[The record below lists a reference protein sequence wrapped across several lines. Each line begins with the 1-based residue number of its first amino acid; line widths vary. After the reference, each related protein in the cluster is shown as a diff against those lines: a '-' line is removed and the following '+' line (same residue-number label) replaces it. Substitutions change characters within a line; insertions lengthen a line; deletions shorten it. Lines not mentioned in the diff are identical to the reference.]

1 MPSGF
6 LYLIHKR
13 NVQHMKYSLYLG
25 KISGIRISVHW
36 TFLILIVWIVFANM
50 RSGLTFSEIVWSV
63 TFVLTIF
70 VCVILHELGHAL
82 TAQKFRIKTK
92 EISILPIGGVAQL
105 ESIPENPK
113 EELLVALAGPAVNI
127 LIAGLL
133 YPFVSMGQE
142 LKQLDT
148 LTRVGPENFFVS
160 LMGINLWLALFN
172 LIPAFPMDG
181 GRVLRALLAF
191 KLGHAK
197 ATRIAASIGQ
207 VLAMVFVF
215 FGFFFN
221 PFLIFI
227 GFFIFLGAQAE
238 AVYAQSRFL
247 LKGFT
252 VNDIVMHD
260 VPFID
265 GEASIKEAVAKL
277 LDGQNKNFVVNH
289 LGKPAGT
296 LSRDQIIKALGEQGE
311 NVSVNRV
318 KDDDMVIL
326 TPEMPLEEA
335 WHKLQQLRKPLML
348 VMSNGHLSGVV
359 DEENLA
365 EFILIQTAAKK
376 ANS

>member
-1 MPSGF
+1 
-6 LYLIHKR
+6 
-13 NVQHMKYSLYLG
+13 MKYSLYLG

-36 TFLILIVWIVFANM
+36 TFLILIFWIVFANM
-50 RSGLTFSEIVWSV
+50 RSGLSFNEIVWSV
-63 TFVLTIF
+63 TFVLIIF

-82 TAQKFRIKTK
+82 TAQRFKIKTR

-105 ESIPENPK
+105 ESIPEKPK
-113 EELLVALAGPAVNI
+113 EELLVALAGPAVNV

-133 YPFVSMGQE
+133 YPFVSVTQEMGE
-142 LKQLDT
+142 LNNLS
-148 LTRVGPENFFVS
+148 RIGPDNFFVA
-160 LMGINLWLALFN
+160 LMSINLWLALFN

-191 KLGHAK
+191 KLGHSK

-207 VLAMVFVF
+207 VLAMGFVF
-215 FGFFFN
+215 FGFFYN

-238 AVYAQSRFL
+238 AAYAQSRFM

-252 VNDIVMHD
+252 VNDVLMRDI
-260 VPFID
+260 PFID
-265 GEASIKEAVAKL
+265 GEASIRDAAAKL
-277 LDGQNKNFVVNH
+277 LDSQNRNFVVNH
-289 LGKPAGT
+289 LGKPVGT

-318 KDDDMVIL
+318 KDEDLVFLSAD
-326 TPEMPLEEA
+326 MPLEEA
-335 WHKLQQLRKPLML
+335 WHKLQREKKPLML
-348 VMSNGHLSGVV
+348 VMSDGHLAGVV

-376 ANS
+376 KNDH